1 MLNETNVG
9 IFTNDAVTKC
19 LIFGYEIFIRF
30 KAAAHYKISLRQDDY
45 TDMWNIT
52 TFKITAVRHLE
63 FFEVCILCNVTYP
76 GSVLCCLMQN
86 LIEIIQFAG
95 DS

>member
-1 MLNETNVG
+1 VLNETNVG

-63 FFEVCILCNVTYP
+63 FFRSLHFVQRDLSRQRSLLSYAKFN
-76 GSVLCCLMQN
+76 
-86 LIEIIQFAG
+86 
-95 DS
+95 